1 MSIEATI
8 MNANPATTKIFV
20 IIGILLLLGVAIFV
34 FFAGESENTHY
45 EISYDSKEGVIA
57 VTLEEALPDGQWTA
71 YIYYETDTG
80 GTRIITKDGTVT
92 PSSDRMSF
100 KITDDDDVL
109 VNLDNHTYQID
120 LRSDSGH
127 HDMHF
132 QLTVSDHEFSMLENV
147 AIWICIIL
155 AVGIVLFGVIRR
167 IVRGY

>member
-1 MSIEATI
+1 MSIEAAS

-147 AIWICIIL
+147 AIWICVIL

>member
-1 MSIEATI
+1 

-45 EISYDSKEGVIA
+45 EISYDNKEGVIA

-147 AIWICIIL
+147 AIWICVIL

>member
-1 MSIEATI
+1 
-8 MNANPATTKIFV
+8 MNVNPATTKIFV

-120 LRSDSGH
+120 LRSNSGH

-132 QLTVSDHEFSMLENV
+132 QLTVNDHEFSMLENV
-147 AIWICIIL
+147 AIWICVIL

>member
-1 MSIEATI
+1 
-8 MNANPATTKIFV
+8 MNANPATTRIFV

-34 FFAGESENTHY
+34 FFAGESENTNY

-71 YIYYETDTG
+71 YIYYDTDTG

-132 QLTVSDHEFSMLENV
+132 QFTVSDHENSALENV
-147 AIWICIIL
+147 AIWICVIL
-155 AVGIVLFGVIRR
+155 VIGIVLFGVIRR

>member
-1 MSIEATI
+1 MSIEAAR

-45 EISYDSKEGVIA
+45 EISYDNKEGVIA

-147 AIWICIIL
+147 AIWICVIL